1 MKKIATLFV
10 VLVVLWGCK
19 TVSKDYKAGYEAS
32 MNKDYDKAIEYYE
45 KAIRNDPDNSVY
57 RLALQRAKIA
67 ASLYHYFEA
76 KKYAAQGKK
85 EDALNEYEIA
95 LSYDP
100 GNRRIYDEARRLVGE
115 EVIEDKPKEIKI
127 EPLFKLDVKD
137 ERIQLKFQQQASL
150 RSIFQ
155 ALGKYA
161 GVNILFD
168 ETFSD
173 KPFAIDLT
181 DMKFEQAIQSLC
193 LASKNFYRIID
204 AKTLIIVPDQ
214 PMNRAKYDVHVIKTF
229 YLSNINAQEILGSL
243 TTMTRTQFKAP
254 SIIVDKNLNS
264 ITVRD
269 TPEVVELAERLVRL
283 WDKPKGE
290 VVLDVEL
297 MEVSRVRLQE
307 LGLELDQYGAAFRY
321 APESEDSSWLNLRD
335 IDFSKSENFQL
346 TLPSAFLGF
355 LETDTDT
362 KVLAQ
367 PRLRGIEGEKIEYHV
382 GDQVPIPITTFTPI
396 AAGGVNQQPITSFE
410 YKDVGIMVNI
420 TPTIHAENEVTL
432 EMEIEFKTLSGSG
445 FGDIP
450 IIATRKVKNI
460 IRLRDGETNLLAGLL
475 QDEERQSIKGI
486 PGLKDVPLLGSLFSR
501 TDVEVNQKDVIMTV
515 TPYIIRDV
523 PLTAQDDKPV
533 WVNIGGASAVQ
544 AGQQLPDEELDFD
557 ERMRRERLLQDRQE
571 QREARQN
578 QLSLIPAN
586 FEGPENRD
594 FRINVNISSSAE
606 IGNMSFNISFNPQVL
621 ELKQVVAGGYVQQFG
636 QNTSFLDNIDNAS
649 GMCTIGF
656 SSPEVSKGFKG
667 RGRVATLV
675 FRSIGKGSSA
685 ISVSGV
691 SANSPRGQ
699 AVNFETRQ
707 SQITVR

>member
-19 TVSKDYKAGYEAS
+19 TISKDYKAGYIAS
-32 MNKDYDKAIEYYE
+32 MNKDYDTAIEYYE

-67 ASLYHYFEA
+67 ASLFHYFEA

-115 EVIEDKPKEIKI
+115 EVKEEKPREIKI
-127 EPLFKLDVKD
+127 EPPFKLDVKD

-367 PRLRGIEGEKIEYHV
+367 PRLRGIEREKIEYHV

-445 FGDIP
+445 FGNIP

-486 PGLKDVPLLGSLFSR
+486 PGLKDVPILGSLFSK

-533 WVNIGGASAVQ
+533 WVNIGGTSAGQ
-544 AGQQLPDEELDFD
+544 AGQRLPDEERDFD

-571 QREARQN
+571 QREGRQN

-606 IGNMSFNISFNPQVL
+606 IGNMSFNVSFNPQVL

>member
-19 TVSKDYKAGYEAS
+19 TISKDYKAGYIAS
-32 MNKDYDKAIEYYE
+32 MNKDYDTAIEYYE

-67 ASLYHYFEA
+67 ASLFHYFEA

-115 EVIEDKPKEIKI
+115 EVKEEKPREIKI
-127 EPLFKLDVKD
+127 EPPFKLDVKD

-181 DMKFEQAIQSLC
+181 DMKFEQAVQSLC

-204 AKTLIIVPDQ
+204 TKTLIIVPDQ

-367 PRLRGIEGEKIEYHV
+367 PRLRGIEREKIEYHV

-445 FGDIP
+445 FGNIP

-486 PGLKDVPLLGSLFSR
+486 PGLKDVPILGSLFSK

-533 WVNIGGASAVQ
+533 WVNIGGTSAGQ
-544 AGQQLPDEELDFD
+544 AGQRLPDEERDFD

-571 QREARQN
+571 QREGRQN

-606 IGNMSFNISFNPQVL
+606 IGNMSFNVSFNPQVL